1 MSALHPNF
9 QAIFDGFGIKNPQE
23 RDAISVDGLKSP
35 APADILENIVGHL
48 GAILSQTIPSDD
60 QIIIGHVKTA
70 HDLASLL
77 WHASRKGNV

>member
-1 MSALHPNF
+1 MSDLHPVF
-9 QAIFDGFGIKNPQE
+9 HKIFDGFEADLKRLQE
-23 RDAISVDGLKSP
+23 QPKGELVSP
-35 APADILENIVGHL
+35 TPTDILENIVGHL

-77 WHASRKGNV
+77 WNASRKERL